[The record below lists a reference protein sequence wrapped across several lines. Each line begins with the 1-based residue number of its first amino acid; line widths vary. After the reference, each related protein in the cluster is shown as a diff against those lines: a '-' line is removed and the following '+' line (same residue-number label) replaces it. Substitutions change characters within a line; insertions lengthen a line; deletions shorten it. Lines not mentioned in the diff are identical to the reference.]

1 MWSHLLIS
9 HNQTSLKCP
18 AALCKIQ
25 ILNSW
30 DFADRK
36 QAFFSG
42 SVSWRLPS
50 VCSPQ
55 SSLSLSLKYRR
66 KQRKLETSRAN
77 LSFYSLV
84 VYSVGQDCANS
95 SGLLIRSLF
104 PENFILYCPRFSVTA
119 RQHTLNTIEHVTSF
133 IHYTPYS
140 IHLHF
145 KQ

>member
-9 HNQTSLKCP
+9 HNRTSLKCP
-18 AALCKIQ
+18 AALCEIQ
-25 ILNSW
+25 TQNSW

-50 VCSPQ
+50 VSSPQ

-66 KQRKLETSRAN
+66 KRGKLETSRAN

-95 SGLLIRSLF
+95 SGLQIRSLF
-104 PENFILYCPRFSVTA
+104 PENFILYCPWFSVTA
-119 RQHTLNTIEHVTSF
+119 LQHKLYTMQDVTSF

-140 IHLHF
+140 IRLHF